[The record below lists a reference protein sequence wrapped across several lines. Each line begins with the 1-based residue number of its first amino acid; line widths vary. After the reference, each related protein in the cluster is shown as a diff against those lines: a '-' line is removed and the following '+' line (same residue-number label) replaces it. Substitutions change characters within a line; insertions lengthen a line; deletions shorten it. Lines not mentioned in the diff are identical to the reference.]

1 MKKPVIQKTL
11 TVTVLNAHVRG
22 WLKDFTLRWPGK
34 LQVRDM
40 DAAVAWYISNRMYD
54 DKVPGDIRVV
64 SYQYETKTYTLDAHQ
79 FEMMADAMVTDVDED
94 DDPLG
99 TVDITTTD
107 EKEL

>member
-11 TVTVLNAHVRG
+11 TVTILNAHVRG
-22 WLKDFTLRWPGK
+22 WLKDLTLRWPGK
-34 LQVRDM
+34 LQVRNM

-54 DKVPGDIRVV
+54 DKVPGDILIK

-107 EKEL
+107 EKDL

>member
-1 MKKPVIQKTL
+1 MKKPVIQKT
-11 TVTVLNAHVRG
+11 VTNTIMVANVMG
-22 WLKDFTLRWPGK
+22 WLKDFTLTWPGK

-40 DAAVAWYISNRMYD
+40 DSAVAWYISNRLYD
-54 DKVPGDIRVV
+54 DKVPSDIRVKT
-64 SYQYETKTYTLDAHQ
+64 YQYETKTYTLDAHQ

-107 EKEL
+107 EKDL